1 MIKQNIPIISSIIL
15 TDGLVYEQIK
25 KNDKD
30 LLRLFEK
37 IAGAHMSV
45 TFIASDINKL
55 IVSLPFDKVSFQ
67 KTVFIKDGDA
77 STNKKR
83 DFKQVLREALETSG
97 TEAFHT
103 MLMSISEGDFKAADR
118 LGIHFV
124 LVSSRRTDKCQ
135 SLSNVSQVSL
145 K

>member
-1 MIKQNIPIISSIIL
+1 M
-15 TDGLVYEQIK
+15 TDGLIYEQVK

-45 TFIASDINKL
+45 TFIASDISKL
-55 IVSLPFDKVSFQ
+55 IASLPFDKVSFH
-67 KTVFIKDGDA
+67 KTTFIKDRDG
-77 STNKKR
+77 SSNKKR

-103 MLMSISEGDFKAADR
+103 MLMSISEDDFKVADR
-118 LGIHFV
+118 LGVRFI
-124 LVSSRRTDKCQ
+124 LVSSRKTDKCQ

-145 K
+145 Q